1 MSRLALSSIKN
12 RGEGS
17 WALCTS
23 FLIPDTLRLHTP
35 NAYNNPFSP
44 PPIKNPK
51 SASEQSHPIMGS
63 KRLALPSNQC
73 CPGSNPCVDAMCG
86 WVCGWF
92 SPLLRKL
99 SVRVLGFSPLLKNQ
113 HFHFQ
118 IGCSTSK
125 SLFIIIIFFYTSNWP
140 HLLNMRKGLSFPNC
154 SLPAMQGHV
163 RKPQIRAPNHSLETE
178 GCQHDLKSIRHVS
191 QLTSLAR

>member
-99 SVRVLGFSPLLKNQ
+99 FLRVLGFSPLLKNQ
-113 HFHFQ
+113 DFHFQ

-125 SLFIIIIFFYTSNWP
+125 SLFIIIFFL
-140 HLLNMRKGLSFPNC
+140 HK
-154 SLPAMQGHV
+154 
-163 RKPQIRAPNHSLETE
+163 
-178 GCQHDLKSIRHVS
+178 
-191 QLTSLAR
+191 QLTTSAQYEEGTVIPELFFTSHARPCSKAANQSAKP